1 MKLDLRL
8 INSSSN
14 IQVLSISGN
23 IEAGHITPLGKEF
36 ERLCQG
42 PAVKLILDIQRAE
55 GISGSGIGELI
66 KARNE
71 IIESGG
77 KVVLIGVNPRVEQ
90 MINLSGL
97 HKYFPIVVS
106 ESEAIDLLNV

>member
-1 MKLDLRL
+1 M
-8 INSSSN
+8 S
-14 IQVLSISGN
+14 
-23 IEAGHITPLGKEF
+23 
-36 ERLCQG
+36 G
-42 PAVKLILDIQRAE
+42 PAVKLILDVQRAE

-106 ESEAIDLLNV
+106 ESEAIELLNV